1 MKVDSLLDSNCEA
14 CRVDAPKVTKNE
26 LKELKPLIPS
36 WEIIEVNRLK
46 KLVCSFAFSNYE
58 ECVNFANK
66 IADLAEK
73 EDHHPE
79 ILIEWGKVTVTWWSH
94 KIKGLHKN
102 DFIAAAKT
110 DQIFSDS

>member
-1 MKVDSLLDSNCEA
+1 MKVDYLLDSNCEA
-14 CRVDAPKVTKNE
+14 CRADAPKVTKEE
-26 LKELKPLIPS
+26 LEELKPLVPS

-46 KLVCSFAFSNYE
+46 KLICSFAFSDYE
-58 ECVNFANK
+58 ESVNFANK
-66 IADLAEK
+66 IADLAKK

-94 KIKGLHKN
+94 KIEGLHKN

-110 DQIFSDS
+110 DQIFSGS

>member
-14 CRVDAPKVTKNE
+14 CRADAPKVSKDE
-26 LKELKPLIPS
+26 LKELKPLVPS
-36 WEIIEVNRLK
+36 WEIIEVNRLN

-79 ILIEWGKVTVTWWSH
+79 ITFGYNTAKVKYFTYA
-94 KIKGLHKN
+94 IDGLSEN
-102 DFIAAAKT
+102 DFICAAKI
-110 DQIFSDS
+110 DKVLSI

>member
-14 CRVDAPKVTKNE
+14 CRADAPQVTKDE
-26 LKELKPLIPS
+26 LEELKPLVPS

-66 IADLAEK
+66 IADLAKE

-79 ILIEWGKVTVTWWSH
+79 IILEWGKVTVSWWSH

-110 DQIFSDS
+110 DCLFVE